1 VLKCTGVADG
11 FTESMSVLDVASE
24 VADAR
29 VEDVVKG
36 VFPEEEVADD
46 AHATSVLVVDPQATQ
61 VSDGVDGLLHLNH
74 LQQEVL
80 EGYTGVGAYFG
91 HYILIFLYKTDDGFA
106 VVLGDIL
113 GFVLDLLLAVPV
125 LLLQFLLLL
134 AVLILGYSLL
144 MGDHPRFLIETVKG
158 ELWQDGCIGEL
169 HHRAVL
175 FLLLNDTI
183 QHTIVVTHLI
193 GVWKQIIQLNL
204 A

>member
-1 VLKCTGVADG
+1 MRGGSVVFDVFECAWIADG
-11 FTESMSVLDVASE
+11 FAESMPVLDVASE

-46 AHATSVLVVDPQATQ
+46 AHATSVLVIDPQATQ
-61 VSDGVDGLLHLNH
+61 VSDGVDGLLHLHH
-74 LQQEVL
+74 LQKKIV
-80 EGYTGVGAYFG
+80 EGYTGVGANFR
-91 HYILIFLYKTDDGFA
+91 HYILVFFDKTYDGLA

-134 AVLILGYSLL
+134 AILVLGYSLL

-158 ELWQDGCIGEL
+158 ELWQDRRVGQL
-169 HHRAVL
+169 HH
-175 FLLLNDTI
+175 
-183 QHTIVVTHLI
+183 
-193 GVWKQIIQLNL
+193 
-204 A
+204 